1 VLHPKVILY
10 FASYEPHT
18 KTFYAFD
25 KTNRKMKE
33 VDKIAFIQTK
43 NGQIL
48 STKSKGK
55 SKYYIPGGKRNSGE
69 TDEQTLVREISEEL
83 SVQINNKTIEY
94 VGTFKAQ
101 SDGEKEGVLV
111 KMTCYK
117 AEYEGILKPANE
129 IEEIKWL
136 NYKDL
141 DIVSEVDKKIFGFL
155 KEKCELK

>member
-1 VLHPKVILY
+1 
-10 FASYEPHT
+10 
-18 KTFYAFD
+18 
-25 KTNRKMKE
+25 MKE
-33 VDKIAFIQTK
+33 VDKIAFIETK

-55 SKYYIPGGKRNSGE
+55 TKYYIPGGKRELGE

-83 SVQINNKTIEY
+83 DVRIKNNTIKY

-101 SDGEKEGVLV
+101 SDGAKEGVLV
-111 KMTCYK
+111 KMTCYE
-117 AEYEGILKPANE
+117 AEYDGILKPKSE

-141 DIVSEVDKKIFGFL
+141 NIISEVDKKIFTFL
-155 KEKCELK
+155 KENGELR